1 MKDAVFTSNNKL
13 FAEVE
18 AVKKQIRGQIRD
30 KATNSAPSPTP
41 NKKGASGHSKALHRT
56 SR

>member
-41 NKKGASGHSKALHRT
+41 NKKGASGHNKALHRT